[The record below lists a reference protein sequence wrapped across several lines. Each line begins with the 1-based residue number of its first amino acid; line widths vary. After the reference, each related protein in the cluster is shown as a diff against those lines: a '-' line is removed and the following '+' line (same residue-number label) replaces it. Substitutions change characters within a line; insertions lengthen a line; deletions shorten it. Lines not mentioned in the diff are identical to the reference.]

1 MGEQAG
7 VKTTMLALNREC
19 HGRDQRIIVVG
30 DADCF
35 SMGELSALRRNLPS
49 SNSVLIDAMFDWLSY
64 EELPVNTVRPGKIDN
79 NFTLS
84 YEAAS
89 AMPIALKW
97 ILPAK
102 ILAFGVVVLIRRKG
116 K

>member
-1 MGEQAG
+1 M
-7 VKTTMLALNREC
+7 ALNREC

-49 SNSVLIDAMFDWLSY
+49 SNRVLIDAMFDWLSY

-84 YEAAS
+84 YEAAQ
-89 AMPIALKW
+89 L
-97 ILPAK
+97 
-102 ILAFGVVVLIRRKG
+102 
-116 K
+116 